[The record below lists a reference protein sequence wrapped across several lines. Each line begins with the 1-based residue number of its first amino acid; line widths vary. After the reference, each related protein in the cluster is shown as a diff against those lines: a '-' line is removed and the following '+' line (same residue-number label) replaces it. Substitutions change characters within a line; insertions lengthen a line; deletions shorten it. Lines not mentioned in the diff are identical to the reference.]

1 MVEIGETFIGQ
12 RVVICMTYHYCA
24 HRAVAAAQAKGDSL
38 RLGTPMRSD
47 QYVGRDGSARRM

>member
-47 QYVGRDGSARRM
+47 QYVG